1 MEFPTRESE
10 LKSPMIWLIS
20 KQDHYDYCVEDR
32 CSGVRGQ
39 GWWQVDCSGGYWKN
53 PGKDGGTLDHNG
65 SSERLRVVIFCIF
78 FRGIA
83 NDLVIE

>member
-1 MEFPTRESE
+1 M
-10 LKSPMIWLIS
+10 
-20 KQDHYDYCVEDR
+20 
-32 CSGVRGQ
+32 RGQ
-39 GWWQVDCSGGYWKN
+39 GWWQVDYSGGCWKN

-65 SSERLRVVIFCIF
+65 STEMLRVEIVCIF

>member
-1 MEFPTRESE
+1 M
-10 LKSPMIWLIS
+10 
-20 KQDHYDYCVEDR
+20 
-32 CSGVRGQ
+32 RGQ
-39 GWWQVDCSGGYWKN
+39 GWWQVDYSGGCWKN

-65 SSERLRVVIFCIF
+65 STEMLRVVIVCIF